1 MIGGKKNTI
10 AGSKSPTA
18 CTSRSDTRK
27 SRSTGSKKKLDCSPH
42 EKRLLLE
49 IDHPG
54 LSLTNQAKLLGI
66 ARSTAY
72 YIPRLSQEDDQLMKA
87 IDEIYTSW
95 PFYGSRR
102 IRVELRRRG
111 HDIGRDRIRS
121 LMRRMGI
128 KALFPGPNTSKADLQ
143 HRKYPYLLRGLP
155 ICRTN
160 QVWGT
165 DITYIRMH
173 HGFLYLVAIIDWF
186 SRYVISFRLSNT
198 LEDTFCIETL
208 SEALRIGKP
217 EIHNSDQGSQF
228 TGLGYLGIL
237 LHHDIKISMDG
248 KGRALDNI
256 FTERLWR
263 SLKYEEVY
271 LHQYQ
276 TPLEAYQKIK
286 AYFHFYNYQRP
297 HQALN
302 YQTPAEVYFNP
313 LSSSIFTPLK
323 IV

>member
-1 MIGGKKNTI
+1 LVC
-10 AGSKSPTA
+10 SPT
-18 CTSRSDTRK
+18 
-27 SRSTGSKKKLDCSPH
+27 

-49 IDHPG
+49 NDHPV
-54 LSLTNQAKLLGI
+54 LSISNQVELLGI

-72 YIPRLSQEDDQLMKA
+72 YIPYLDPEDDRLMKV
-87 IDEIYTSW
+87 IDEIYTIR

-102 IRVELRRRG
+102 IRVELNRKG
-111 HDIGRDRIRS
+111 YGIGRDKVCS

-128 KALFPGPNTSKADLQ
+128 KALFPGPNTSKANHQ
-143 HRKYPYLLRGLP
+143 HHKYPYLLRGLP
-155 ICRTN
+155 ICRPN
-160 QVWGT
+160 HVWGT
-165 DITYIRMH
+165 DITYIRLCQ
-173 HGFLYLVAIIDWF
+173 GFLYLVAIIDWF

-198 LEDTFCIETL
+198 LEDTFCVEAL
-208 SEALRIGKP
+208 SEALGIGKP

-228 TGLGYLGIL
+228 TGLSYLNIL
-237 LHHDIKISMDG
+237 TNHDIKISMDG

-276 TPLEAYQKIK
+276 TPMEAYQQIK
-286 AYFHFYNYQRP
+286 QYFHFYNHVRP
-297 HQALN
+297 HQSLN
-302 YQTPAEVYFNP
+302 YKTPAEAYFDP